1 MNLNLMYTAE
11 EINIKND
18 LFECFVEEAERTEK
32 EKKKLNQLTLKDKK
46 YHNKARINIV
56 DTFIVDNNQFVAWL
70 FTDKNGFVMCH
81 SKDKLNKENVL
92 MFFLNKIKRYIIDE
106 IGIQSISKIRNE
118 KILND
123 LEIFSNSI
131 NLKISPEILYKNKS
145 CDYLIHFHKMKCILV
160 QSPSEVEKRKFLN
173 IIEFSKVIN
182 DNNKFSSVK
191 MIQSFIDIKVHNN
204 FYMSSKYKE
213 LSLMMFQ
220 TMNITYTLS
229 KEGKRII
236 KMFIENPKQLSDQ
249 QKHPIITN
257 LRSTLTRKFTT
268 QSMNSSMHN
277 SLINLSGRTSL
288 NSYNSGNTSLD
299 NISDKDKLYFS
310 APRTPYTNVNLQ
322 AMYETIIFNFIKHI
336 ERVKHAIVYSC
347 EFHFLKLND
356 DSFAFVSGCNL
367 TGIYNTNPLFVSRK
381 NDIEEG
387 MKKMYDKRIPPD
399 INCFDK
405 IKKISNEHKCQGEF
419 CNYILPQT
427 AKGATFINAI
437 NDTMLHKKVNKENKF
452 SERDKNYTLP
462 NSLPLF
468 KIKQVYDNP
477 MIVNM
482 ILKSYCVFPKNE
494 SKDIL
499 LQRIQKEKEKIQSNL
514 NDNITSPTNNTTSI
528 KISLFTD
535 ITNDTDSVILY
546 TPQPNKFD
554 HVNID
559 NMYHRVGVCYNCF
572 IIYSLIESYLSTIDP
587 SSFSYNNEEKAKA
600 ILSQGEKFAYN
611 ANIALSN
618 NDNMIY
624 KEELSEKCLRRN
636 LMEKI
641 KIKRNEFIQRN
652 ERGSRINRIYKHIIS
667 KQDENNK
674 MFNYYLDVNPKSF
687 KIKLGDETIENKNI
701 KEKITMFK
709 VKLSNK
715 TPIVNNNKI
724 CYFKEARSNSAT
736 MKNRRIHMGYSASVY
751 DLNVKEDKRR
761 SSNIKSNKL
770 SMMDIDIMHNLKAM
784 RNSLS
789 LTNNEP
795 LIQNKKKE
803 KKIHLTSIFYSKNF
817 ERVEKNIPY
826 YLISTPIAKFK
837 DGNHIITDDTI
848 SSNILSI
855 TPNEYCNIVNIKM
868 NTFLSSS
875 EIFLYDNY
883 TAIPYKIKSIYSNHK
898 TKSKL
903 ILFVINDFFDSYDK
917 YIDFFLEALTP
928 LASMASIDIVFFNLP
943 GQPYTSWSHRT
954 ILNNAFYIDFF
965 DRFLFHLFTKKKL
978 FNDTF
983 DCFLIGFGNGGFIA
997 LSYLTVY
1004 EKYCSFI
1011 KGCLCFNSFIHN
1023 DAYMNRV
1030 MNEIYRKVN
1039 KNEDINEINAFVRTV
1054 FKSDEDLQS
1063 KMTNVMYRDIIRGYR
1078 YNINILSDNVK
1089 RNQFGV
1095 NEYVKDIISP
1105 IVLVNAINDTFI
1117 NVNNVEKMADLS
1129 KKENALIIDNIDD
1142 YLTHRFTFKSI
1153 IKEEKDEKPRRFMI
1167 KLNTDAHDMINYNNS
1182 TIHII
1187 TNIINNF
1194 FNDYITVNKANNI

>member
-1 MNLNLMYTAE
+1 MYTAE
-11 EINIKND
+11 EINIKNE
-18 LFECFVEEAERTEK
+18 LFECFVTNYEEEAEK
-32 EKKKLNQLTLKDKK
+32 EKKKLSKLTLKDKK
-46 YHNKARINIV
+46 YHNKARLNIV
-56 DTFIVDNNQFVAWL
+56 DTFIVDNNQFIAWL

-81 SKDKLNKENVL
+81 SKDKLNKDNVL
-92 MFFLNKIKRYIIDE
+92 LYFLSEIKRYIIDV
-106 IGIQSISKIRNE
+106 IGIKAISKIKNE
-118 KILND
+118 KILSD

-160 QSPSEVEKRKFLN
+160 QSPSEVEKKKFMN
-173 IIEFSKVIN
+173 IIEFSKAIN

-191 MIQSFIDIKVHNN
+191 LIQSFIDIKVHNN
-204 FYMSSKYKE
+204 FHMSSKYKE
-213 LSLMMFQ
+213 LSSLQFQ

-229 KEGKRII
+229 KEGKKSI
-236 KMFIENPKQLSDQ
+236 KMFIENPKHLSDQ
-249 QKHPIITN
+249 QKNPITN
-257 LRSTLTRKFTT
+257 LRSTLSRKFTT

-288 NSYNSGNTSLD
+288 NSYNSGNSSLD
-299 NISDKDKLYFS
+299 YNNTNEKDKIYFS
-310 APRTPYTNVNLQ
+310 APRTPYTNTNLQ
-322 AMYETIIFNFIKHI
+322 SMYETIIFDLIKHI
-336 ERVKHAIVYSC
+336 ERVKHAMIYSC
-347 EFHFLKLND
+347 EFHFLKLYD

-367 TGIYNTNPLFVSRK
+367 TGIYSNNPLYVSRK
-381 NDIEEG
+381 NILEEG
-387 MKKMYDKRIPPD
+387 MKKIYDKRIPPD
-399 INCFDK
+399 ITLFDK

-419 CNYILPQT
+419 CNFALPTT

-437 NDTMLHKKVNKENKF
+437 NETMLHQKVNKENKF

-482 ILKSYCVFPKNE
+482 ILKSYCIFPKSE
-494 SKDIL
+494 SKDVL
-499 LQRIQKEKEKIQSNL
+499 LQKIQKEKEKIQKSL
-514 NDNITSPTNNTTSI
+514 NDNITSPTNHTTSI

-535 ITNDTDSVILY
+535 ISKDSDSLVLY
-546 TPQPNKFD
+546 TPQANKFD

-572 IIYSLIESYLSTIDP
+572 IIYSLIESYLSTIDQ
-587 SSFSYNNEEKAKA
+587 SLLSYSNEEKAKA

-611 ANIALSN
+611 ANIALSS

-624 KEELSEKCLRRN
+624 KEELSEKCLRRD

-641 KIKRNEFIQRN
+641 KIKRNEFIERN
-652 ERGSRINRIYKHIIS
+652 ERGSRINRLYKHIIT

-674 MFNYYLDVNPKSF
+674 MFNYYLDVNPKKF
-687 KIKLGDETIENKNI
+687 NIKLGDETIESKNA
-701 KEKITMFK
+701 KENVTMFK
-709 VKLSNK
+709 VKLTNK
-715 TPIVNNNKI
+715 ATPLVKNKI
-724 CYFKEARSNSAT
+724 CYYKDARANSAT
-736 MKNRRIHMGYSASVY
+736 MKNRRIHMGYSASAY
-751 DLNVKEDKRR
+751 DIRTKEEKQR
-761 SSNIKSNKL
+761 SSSIKSKL

-789 LTNNEP
+789 LSNNDT
-795 LIQNKKKE
+795 LIKKKE

-837 DGNHIITDDTI
+837 DGNHIITNDTI
-848 SSNILSI
+848 SSNLLSI
-855 TPNEYCNIVNIKM
+855 TPNEYCNIVNMKM
-868 NTFLSSS
+868 NSFLSSS

-883 TAIPYKIKSIYSNHK
+883 TAIPYKIKSIYSK
-898 TKSKL
+898 SIKAKSKI
-903 ILFVINDFFDSYDK
+903 ILFVFNDFFDSYDK
-917 YIDFFLEALTP
+917 YIDFFLDALTP
-928 LASMASIDIVFFNLP
+928 LASMTSIDIVFFNLP
-943 GQPYTSWSHRT
+943 GQAYTSWSHRT

-965 DRFLFHLFTKKKL
+965 DRFLFHLYHKKKI
-978 FNDTF
+978 FDDTF
-983 DCFLIGFGNGGFIA
+983 DGFLVGFGNGGFIA

-1030 MNEIYRKVN
+1030 MNELYRKAKKENANEVN
-1039 KNEDINEINAFVRTV
+1039 DFVRTV
-1054 FKSDEDLQS
+1054 FKSDEDIQS
-1063 KMTNVMYRDIIRGYR
+1063 HMNNVMYRDIIRGYR

-1095 NEYVKDIISP
+1095 NEYVRDIIAP
-1105 IVLVNAINDTFI
+1105 IVLVNAINDTFV
-1117 NVNNVEKMADLS
+1117 NVNNVEKMADIS
-1129 KKENALIIDNIDD
+1129 KKENVLIIDDVDD
-1142 YLTHRFTFKSI
+1142 YLTHRFKFDSI
-1153 IKEEKDEKPRRFMI
+1153 IRAEKEEKPRRFMI
-1167 KLNTDAHDMINYNNS
+1167 KINTDAHDMINYTNS

-1194 FNDYITVNKANNI
+1194 FNDYIAVNKANKSI